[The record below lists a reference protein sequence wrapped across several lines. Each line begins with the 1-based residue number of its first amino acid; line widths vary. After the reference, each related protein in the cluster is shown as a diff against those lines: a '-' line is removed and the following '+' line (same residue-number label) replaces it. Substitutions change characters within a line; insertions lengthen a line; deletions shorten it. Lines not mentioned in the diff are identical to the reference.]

1 MFIMSELLP
10 SPQVERSLSDA
21 QLLAVTLIGNLTI
34 QPQVEFNGVQSSMF
48 CFAPDIK
55 NRDELR
61 TVIATVY
68 NSSLYKIAILEAFK
82 DNQEKAHTGQFIES
96 VTIDTNTGETKYLSS
111 EDQQAESSE
120 NDKIVSFINRNGF
133 FPFLARLR
141 E

>member
-1 MFIMSELLP
+1 MSEILP
-10 SPQVERSLSDA
+10 EPQLEKSLSDA

-34 QPQVEFNGVQSSMF
+34 QPQVESNGVQSSMF

-55 NRDELR
+55 NHDELR

-68 NSSLYKIAILEAFK
+68 NSSLYKIAVLEAFK
-82 DNQEKAHTGQFIES
+82 DNQKKAHTGQFIES
-96 VTIDTNTGETKYLSS
+96 VSVDTNTGETKYLSS
-111 EDQQAESSE
+111 DDQQTESSE
-120 NDKIVSFINRNGF
+120 NDKIISFINRNGL